1 LRSISRPKFKITE
14 HPDGYSIQFGM
25 AGYYMRGRYTTSD
38 NSIDFNIM
46 DHKGSIKYV
55 INEWRPDG
63 PDFEGTFEVA
73 GPKDGRDQQRGR
85 LPPIDAKIKLK
96 HARTKTGKYNSPLD
110 PHDIVLTFVNNYRH
124 GREWIS
130 MPSME
135 MRDPKQVE
143 AVLRMTMNPRNWVDS
158 TMSFA
163 VNARG
168 DIYDENSGSYES
180 YEEKW
185 RPGTYNLSASMQ
197 IIKFEE
203 PSPSQRQPKMSAG
216 LELEEDVTF
225 DDSQDNPELPRSQK
239 LFRKNILID
248 GMINLTGKGARL
260 GVIKFT
266 DAETDKS
273 IARIQ
278 ARRADEENLRLEIFA
293 DGREKGALNYFQ
305 NAAGMTNITVED
317 TQCSRFSDDPDYSY
331 GSFNGTEFGNYTD
344 TENGTQAQGCKNIR
358 RMLESVS
365 DDGLYESRIY
375 ADAFHMRSYYDPE
388 DLDAVAG
395 EKGLLFEEKMSKK
408 GDKYE
413 GSMMFGSRYQQ
424 NKMSCVLNNEGED
437 THVQMGVSDKYRK
450 WNGDEYKLAE
460 SHTMD
465 MIISPSKNEDDEFNF
480 KLLYKEERI
489 FDGFF
494 YLARIIRRF
503 VREVIPAKIENSLSS
518 FQESHAET
526 VNYLSNVV

>member
-1 LRSISRPKFKITE
+1 
-14 HPDGYSIQFGM
+14 
-25 AGYYMRGRYTTSD
+25 
-38 NSIDFNIM
+38 
-46 DHKGSIKYV
+46 
-55 INEWRPDG
+55 
-63 PDFEGTFEVA
+63 
-73 GPKDGRDQQRGR
+73 
-85 LPPIDAKIKLK
+85 
-96 HARTKTGKYNSPLD
+96 
-110 PHDIVLTFVNNYRH
+110 
-124 GREWIS
+124 
-130 MPSME
+130 ME

-143 AVLRMTMNPRNWVDS
+143 AVLRMTMNPKNWADS

-203 PSPSQRQPKMSAG
+203 PNPSQRQPKMSAG

-225 DDSQDNPELPRSQK
+225 DDSEDNPDLPRSQK

-331 GSFNGTEFGNYTD
+331 GSFNGTEFKNYTD
-344 TENGTQAQGCKNIR
+344 TENGTHGTQGCKNIR

-375 ADAFHMRSYYDPE
+375 QDAFYMRSYYDPE
-388 DLDAVAG
+388 DLDDVAG

-424 NKMSCVLNNEGED
+424 NKMSCVLNNEGDD
-437 THVQMGVSDKYRK
+437 THVQMGVSDKYRR

-503 VREVIPAKIENSLSS
+503 AREIIPAKIENSLAS

>member
-1 LRSISRPKFKITE
+1 
-14 HPDGYSIQFGM
+14 M
-25 AGYYMRGRYTTSD
+25 
-38 NSIDFNIM
+38 
-46 DHKGSIKYV
+46 
-55 INEWRPDG
+55 
-63 PDFEGTFEVA
+63 
-73 GPKDGRDQQRGR
+73 
-85 LPPIDAKIKLK
+85 
-96 HARTKTGKYNSPLD
+96 
-110 PHDIVLTFVNNYRH
+110 
-124 GREWIS
+124 
-130 MPSME
+130 
-135 MRDPKQVE
+135 
-143 AVLRMTMNPRNWVDS
+143 
-158 TMSFA
+158 
-163 VNARG
+163 
-168 DIYDENSGSYES
+168 
-180 YEEKW
+180 
-185 RPGTYNLSASMQ
+185 
-197 IIKFEE
+197 
-203 PSPSQRQPKMSAG
+203 
-216 LELEEDVTF
+216 
-225 DDSQDNPELPRSQK
+225 
-239 LFRKNILID
+239 
-248 GMINLTGKGARL
+248 
-260 GVIKFT
+260 
-266 DAETDKS
+266 
-273 IARIQ
+273 
-278 ARRADEENLRLEIFA
+278 
-293 DGREKGALNYFQ
+293 NYFQ
-305 NAAGMTNITVED
+305 NAAGVTNITVED

-331 GSFNGTEFGNYTD
+331 GSLNGTEFGNYTD

-408 GDKYE
+408 GNKYE

-424 NKMSCVLNNEGED
+424 NMMSCVLNNEGED

-465 MIISPSKNEDDEFNF
+465 MIISPGKNEDDEFNF

-503 VREVIPAKIENSLSS
+503 AREVIPAKIENSLSS